1 MRIHTVAMT
10 LLVLGCANHGSSIDA
25 PYARLEL
32 TAAAG
37 QLQLNG
43 SPLDSSYRPTYS
55 NPLGFVAMQVVV
67 GPDGDLVGVCRDA
80 QGGIGECDDVPFFAL
95 VSSTAAG
102 RVVQAWDLNG
112 ELVVSYSCVDTT
124 DGICGPAGV
133 EEARAQKECDAG
145 SGSGSGGSGSG
156 SGDCPPPPTDCS
168 SMEDWARACFC
179 KRVNESIA
187 SFGINYTVDCQGLG
201 SGSDYPKVNVDYEGD
216 LACRGDI
223 INPPEKV
230 VKQPVDHGHCDDA
243 KTALQNWVSSVD
255 YQLRS
260 RGYCGHSPLI
270 LDLAGDGVSLT
281 SLAEGTQ
288 FDLLGTGSRV
298 ACSWTA
304 GTDDAFLV
312 LDRNN
317 NGTIDGASELF
328 GNATDARSFANGF
341 AALAELDADHNGV
354 IDAADPA
361 FGSLKVWNDRN
372 RDGIASPA
380 ELRTLEQAGVKTLS
394 LTATRVVGHA
404 AWDGRGNRIPL
415 ISEFTRTDGTR
426 SALVDAFLRYAPP
439 EMNNLANQ
447 TKE

>member
-1 MRIHTVAMT
+1 MRTFAVAMT
-10 LLVLGCANHGSSIDA
+10 LLLLGCANGASTEA

-32 TAAAG
+32 TAVGG
-37 QLQLNG
+37 QLQLSG
-43 SPLDSSYRPTYS
+43 TPLNSSYRATYS
-55 NPLGFVAMQVVV
+55 NPSGFVAMKVVV
-67 GPDGDLVGVCRDA
+67 GPDGELVGVCRDDH
-80 QGGIGECDDVPFFAL
+80 GGIEECDDVPFFAQ
-95 VSSTAAG
+95 VSSTDAG
-102 RVVQAWDLNG
+102 RVVEAWDLNG
-112 ELVVSYSCVDTT
+112 ELVVSYSCTAAR
-124 DGICGPAGV
+124 DGICGPAG
-133 EEARAQKECDAG
+133 DAEDQAETEYG
-145 SGSGSGGSGSG
+145 DGPNGGSDST
-156 SGDCPPPPTDCS
+156 GDCPPPPSDCAS
-168 SMEDWARACFC
+168 LEDWARQCFC
-179 KRVNESIA
+179 NKVNDNIE
-187 SFGINYTVDCQGLG
+187 SFGISYTVDCAGLG
-201 SGSDYPKVNVDYEGD
+201 SAMDFPKVNVDYDGD
-216 LACRGDI
+216 VACRGDV
-223 INPPEKV
+223 INKPEHDVQKT
-230 VKQPVDHGHCDDA
+230 VDHSQCDDA
-243 KTALQNWVSSVD
+243 KTALQNWASSVD

-298 ACSWTA
+298 ACSWIA

-354 IDAADPA
+354 IDAGDPA
-361 FGSLKVWNDRN
+361 FRSLKVWNDLD

-380 ELRTLEQAGVKTLS
+380 ELRTLEGAGVKALS
-394 LTATRVVGHA
+394 LTANRVVGRA

-426 SALVDAFLRYAPP
+426 AALVDAFLRYAPAP
-439 EMNNLANQ
+439 ATLDDEALTCKMNL
-447 TKE
+447 